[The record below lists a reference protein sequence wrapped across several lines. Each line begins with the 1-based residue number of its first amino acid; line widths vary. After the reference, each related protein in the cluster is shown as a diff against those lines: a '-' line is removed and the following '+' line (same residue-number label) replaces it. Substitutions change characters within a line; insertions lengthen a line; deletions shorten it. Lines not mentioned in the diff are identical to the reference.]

1 MYNRLENFIQSL
13 IERVLELIEDKI
25 SDKIEQLWKK
35 YQKKKQIKN
44 GELDN
49 DNDSVDKKNKKKL
62 NEEEEEDIKITKKS
76 NQMNKEEDIN
86 LPELNDKAIEKS
98 KKNKKN
104 LQEIIKEKSNLLIN
118 EKNTRLFFKKAKQF
132 CIKFGT
138 KETINNILIPKLI
151 NILSD
156 FFKDKLKTKLLPEL
170 LSRFDDN
177 FERFGIHIIFLQKKY
192 NIKGFIDK
200 LLDRIRKAFD
210 IIVDIQLSIIP
221 ILRDF
226 QNKIKNGE
234 KVHVI
239 IMNFSNELIT
249 EGENKFIN
257 PFKDFI
263 NRIFGEKEGKKRY
276 NFFENIIK
284 EAYAEIKE
292 IGIEK
297 YEELKEIAFDKYE
310 EYKNIYLDNKKKIK

>member
-1 MYNRLENFIQSL
+1 M
-13 IERVLELIEDKI
+13 
-25 SDKIEQLWKK
+25 
-35 YQKKKQIKN
+35 
-44 GELDN
+44 DN
-49 DNDSVDKKNKKKL
+49 DNDSVDKKKKKKL
-62 NEEEEEDIKITKKS
+62 NEEEEEDIKIIKKS

-98 KKNKKN
+98 MKNKKN

-177 FERFGIHIIFLQKKY
+177 FEKFGTQIIILQKKY

-200 LLDRIRKAFD
+200 LLDKIKKSFH
-210 IIVDIQLSIIP
+210 IIIQIQTYIIP

-226 QNKIKNGE
+226 QNKIKKGE
-234 KVHVI
+234 KIHI
-239 IMNFSNELIT
+239 IIVSFSKELIAK
-249 EGENKFIN
+249 GENKFIN
-257 PFKDFI
+257 PIKDFI
-263 NRIFGEKEGKKRY
+263 NEIFGEKEGIERY
-276 NFFENIIK
+276 KFFEKLIEEGYK
-284 EAYAEIKE
+284 KVKE

-297 YEELKEIAFDKYE
+297 YEELKEIVSDKYQ
-310 EYKNIYLDNKKKIK
+310 EYKNVYLTKKQKICQFPEEIVNQYEQKKN